1 MGESGQGTKESEMMR
16 SRRQIYRLSCGDEG
30 QDCLTWQ
37 SGEDRVLD
45 TIVAKAKPVPESY
58 DIPVLTRLFV
68 EPDIGPPSDF
78 ARHIRVGVI
87 VANLRA
93 TELLV
98 PFLQENDQII
108 RLNSDCGDYNM
119 IHITTVLDCLDVDH
133 CEGVWLEPRRRAA
146 ALFDCRFKASALSGP
161 QIFHVPEQ
169 LAYVFV
175 TDAVAD
181 ALLSSHLGG
190 YQLYG
195 PYDVDRP

>member
-1 MGESGQGTKESEMMR
+1 MMENEPKIHR
-16 SRRQIYRLSCGDEG
+16 FEWGDEG

-37 SGEDRVLD
+37 SGEDRVLQAM
-45 TIVAKAKPVPESY
+45 VAKAKPIPESY
-58 DIPVLTRLFV
+58 DFPVLTRLFV

-78 ARHIRVGVI
+78 ANHIRVGAI

-98 PFLQENDQII
+98 SFLQENDQII
-108 RLNSDCGDYNM
+108 RLPSDCGDYNL

-133 CEGVWLEPRRRAA
+133 CEGVWLEPRKRAA
-146 ALFDCRFKASALSGP
+146 ALFECRFKAAALSGP
-161 QIFHVPEQ
+161 QIFRVPEK